1 MPKNKPLSL
10 HVHLSRQCTTEKT
23 AETSNSTSC
32 RAPSP
37 SFFQTELT
45 KDTGKNLSSLDKK
58 ASEFSALSMQSFSFS
73 SFAEMGCR
81 ESKHAVA
88 TGNTV
93 TLKKSD
99 AGSSRKIKDIK
110 TVNETTQKEE
120 SQNVNKCSGDVA
132 EVKDITDEDKELKE
146 EDGFGF
152 EGQELGRLISKE
164 SPNRFFSSRKHFSPS
179 LVPEKESLFS
189 DIIESNNEETQNG
202 L

>member
-1 MPKNKPLSL
+1 MHNGKNCSGIK
-10 HVHLSRQCTTEKT
+10 VHLMQ
-23 AETSNSTSC
+23 
-32 RAPSP
+32 RASAFLFPNRIN
-37 SFFQTELT
+37 ERH
-45 KDTGKNLSSLDKK
+45 TGKNLSSLDKK

-146 EDGFGF
+146 KDGFGF
-152 EGQELGRLISKE
+152 EGQEPGRLISKE